1 MRGRTVPQPAAG
13 RGGAVRAAAPR
24 PAPPRGPRPPP
35 GNTGTRCGSAHGRER
50 GKAALRGGC
59 GALCPSGACRPR
71 GAELRGEAA
80 GLGSCRLGAMRFE
93 GAAVS
98 GRCGFRALKF

>member
-50 GKAALRGGC
+50 GKAALRV
-59 GALCPSGACRPR
+59 GAGRCAPPARVGPAVRSCEER
-71 GAELRGEAA
+71 LRGWGAA
-80 GLGSCRLGAMRFE
+80 GWGQ
-93 GAAVS
+93 
-98 GRCGFRALKF
+98 

>member
-13 RGGAVRAAAPR
+13 RGGALRAAAPR

-35 GNTGTRCGSAHGRER
+35 GNTGNRCGSAHWRER

-59 GALCPSGACRPR
+59 GVPPACAGPAVRSCVR
-71 GAELRGEAA
+71 ELQV
-80 GLGSCRLGAMRFE
+80 GSNE
-93 GAAVS
+93 V
-98 GRCGFRALKF
+98 